1 MISSYS
7 LLEKNKRICQIASSA
22 FPPENLVCY
31 QERANFILCILTP
44 ANYILYIV
52 KSNMKMVVQLNKKYY
67 TNSNFEKAGMR
78 NVEHFYLVGIDLRSE
93 YYMQMVV
100 KMDKLNDDNDM
111 VVII

>member
-1 MISSYS
+1 
-7 LLEKNKRICQIASSA
+7 
-22 FPPENLVCY
+22 
-31 QERANFILCILTP
+31 
-44 ANYILYIV
+44 
-52 KSNMKMVVQLNKKYY
+52 MKMVLQLKKKYY

-100 KMDKLNDDNDM
+100 KMDKLNDDNDI